1 MKNLLYNI
9 ALCLKRFDEGGES
22 HQNIRN
28 TAGKIHISITYT
40 NIEMCL
46 KEAKNQQK
54 RKLNHVYWRHS
65 AVFINNFWYMQLNN
79 LEVILTLSM

>member
-9 ALCLKRFDEGGES
+9 ALCLKRFDQGGES

-46 KEAKNQQK
+46 KEAKNQ
-54 RKLNHVYWRHS
+54 
-65 AVFINNFWYMQLNN
+65 
-79 LEVILTLSM
+79 